1 MESSVQPVI
10 LFVDDD
16 PAVTAALKRVVHRQP
31 WRVLEASSG
40 EEALAVLARED
51 VAVIVADE
59 RMPGMSGSE
68 LLSRARR
75 VRPDT
80 VRMIL
85 TGQASLSAVI
95 RAINEGEI
103 RRFFV
108 KPCDEAD
115 LVESICEV
123 LHERAAAEPSRAEA
137 TRQLEKRR
145 EVLALESHHP
155 GITRVRRTSDG
166 IIDLDADETGGSV
179 EYPDSSG
186 DEDREAVQPDDRDT
200 AAA

>member
-1 MESSVQPVI
+1 MENPVQPVI

-16 PAVTAALKRVVHRQP
+16 SSVTAALKRVVHRQP

-68 LLSRARR
+68 LLSRVRR
-75 VRPDT
+75 THPDT
-80 VRMIL
+80 VRMVL
-85 TGQASLSAVI
+85 TGQASLSAAI

-108 KPCDEAD
+108 KPCDETD

-123 LHERAAAEPSRAEA
+123 LRERTAAEPSRTE
-137 TRQLEKRR
+137 TVRQLEKLR
-145 EVLALESHHP
+145 EIQTLESHHP

-166 IIDLDADETGGSV
+166 VIDLDADEASIDPEPG
-179 EYPDSSG
+179 
-186 DEDREAVQPDDRDT
+186 
-200 AAA
+200 